1 MKKHWHWIVLGIS
14 ILSYVVVLSWLSIL
28 RHNAFASGLDLGNMD
43 QTVWNGLHGRPF
55 SLTYEGFNQLRF
67 AAHADFSLVLLSPL
81 YVLWN
86 SPHMLNVFESMYLGL
101 GAIPVFLIARH
112 LLKDV
117 KLVFLFSAIYLLSPV
132 TQWIDIFDFH
142 SVSFAVPSLLFA
154 YYFVLKKQWG
164 WYGISIFLALLTKEH
179 IGLQVAVLGLIIA
192 FVHKEKKMGLTTFF
206 FGSLWFFVMVFIILP
221 QFSPSGEHWAF
232 AWYDFGANM
241 INRVFFDP
249 EIRAYYSLL
258 LKSFGFLPLLG
269 LPWLILTAPDLAIN
283 VLSSHAEMHSIK
295 YHYTSGLVPGLMIA
309 AIYGMLYVKK
319 YVKFPVVPYV
329 IMLGALL
336 IVLRVNYHFS
346 PLPTTESC
354 WCQSY
359 EVSADDKEFEKVLQS
374 IPESASVTSST
385 ELHAHV
391 THREFAYMLPHAT
404 ESADFIAL
412 IDQHR
417 VIDNYGPKQYEM
429 DLMKKLDEEKKYVL
443 EKHIGHFYLYKKLE

>member
-1 MKKHWHWIVLGIS
+1 M
-14 ILSYVVVLSWLSIL
+14 
-28 RHNAFASGLDLGNMD
+28 
-43 QTVWNGLHGRPF
+43 
-55 SLTYEGFNQLRF
+55 
-67 AAHADFSLVLLSPL
+67 
-81 YVLWN
+81 
-86 SPHMLNVFESMYLGL
+86 
-101 GAIPVFLIARH
+101 
-112 LLKDV
+112 
-117 KLVFLFSAIYLLSPV
+117 

-142 SVSFAVPSLLFA
+142 SVSFAVPSLLLA

-192 FVHKEKKMGLTTFF
+192 LVHKEKKMGVTTCFL
-206 FGSLWFFVMVFIILP
+206 GSLWFFVMVFVILP
-221 QFSPSGEHWAF
+221 QFSLSGEHWAF

-241 INRVFFDP
+241 INRVFFDS
-249 EIRAYYSLL
+249 EIRAYYVLV

-309 AIYGMLYVKK
+309 AIYGMLFVKK
-319 YVKFPVVPYV
+319 FVRFPVVSYV

-374 IPESASVTSST
+374 IPTSASVTSST

-417 VIDNYGPKQYEM
+417 VIDNYGPKQYEL
-429 DLMKKLDEEKKYVL
+429 DLVKKLNEEKNYVL
-443 EKHIGHFYLYKKLE
+443 EKHIGHFYLYKRLQ